1 MKKALISAY
10 ACEPHVGSE
19 PGVGWHWV
27 KKTAA
32 SFGEVHVVT
41 RSGDRQLD
49 SDGRK
54 YVRDSKGNIE
64 KEMSQLD
71 LSGRV
76 TFHYFDLPNFI
87 SRFERTTIGDIV
99 NIYLWEIFVFF
110 FLLRKFPRH
119 GFDVA
124 QKVTIVSHRYPS
136 FIWYFAKKYI
146 HGPIAGGERFPLNLL
161 PIFSPRS
168 RLKEYTRMF
177 FQLAPSLDPLIW
189 WTYYMADEIL
199 VVTNETRTILP
210 SPFRH
215 KCTIQQAIS
224 EEEFGWKRQEF
235 RLSGHVKGQPLRL
248 LYVGRLLEWKGI
260 MLAFKALKEV
270 EIPYQFDIIGD
281 GPARRLYEQYTRSH
295 DLSVNFLGFISRNEL
310 PSYYQNSELFLFPS
324 LRDSGGFV
332 VLEAQANGLPVL
344 TMNLG
349 GPSLNLNRES
359 GILIPVKDR
368 SLAQITSEI
377 SREIETFH
385 HHVTKSRVNPPLIN
399 D

>member
-27 KKTAA
+27 RETAA
-32 SFGEVHVVT
+32 SFEEVHVVT

-71 LSGRV
+71 LAERV
-76 TFHYFDLPNFI
+76 TFHYFDLPDFI

-136 FIWYFAKKYI
+136 FVWYFGKIYI

-161 PIFSPRS
+161 PIFSPKS
-168 RLKEYTRMF
+168 RLKEYVRML
-177 FQLAPSLDPLIW
+177 FQHTPSLDPFIW

-199 VVTNETRTILP
+199 VVTNETKTILP

-224 EEEFGWKRQEF
+224 KEEFGWKRQEP
-235 RLSGHVKGQPLRL
+235 RLSGHVMGEPLRL

-281 GPARRLYEQYTRSH
+281 GPARSLCEQYARSH
-295 DLSVNFLGFISRNEL
+295 GLPVNFLGFIPRNEL
-310 PSYYQNSELFLFPS
+310 PSYYQKSELFLFPS

-349 GPSLNLNRES
+349 GPPINLNRES

-377 SREIETFH
+377 AGEIETFH
-385 HHVTKSRVNPPLIN
+385 HRLTQSIVNPPLIN